1 MTNVTGNIV
10 LSGLTDREM
19 ARIWEMKAKYGEAFN
34 FVPNM
39 QVIPPNQPQQ
49 RPGYPQVPQHQQYPY
64 TTYNNVTFNWHDV
77 RGLEIVHEVISYLL
91 KKEEKAEVVAQ

>member
-10 LSGLTDREM
+10 LNGLNDREM

-39 QVIPPNQPQQ
+39 QVIPPNQMQQ
-49 RPGYPQVPQHQQYPY
+49 RPGYPQQQPHYPF
-64 TTYNNVTFNWHDV
+64 TTYNNVTFSWTNV

-91 KKEEKAEVVAQ
+91 KKEEAEAVGQQ